1 MAMLKYSILIQFD
14 DPILATLLYSLS
26 TIQAE
31 NYNESGVA
39 ILPLNR
45 KDAPVICI

>member
-14 DPILATLLYSLS
+14 DPILATLYSLS